1 MTTITFVHP
10 RNKFFRLAIQFLSIF
25 GIDASEN
32 TTLTKKEVYENC
44 KIKEIFMSPEFS
56 EYIARFGGRIIEG

>member
-10 RNKFFRLAIQFLSIF
+10 RNKFFRLAIHFLSIF

-32 TTLTKKEVYENC
+32 TILTEKEVYENC
-44 KIKEIFMSPEFS
+44 GIKEIFMSPEFS
-56 EYIARFGGRIIEG
+56 EYSARFMGKIIEG